1 MPERA
6 AIEQRR
12 IADQA
17 VVLRQRAGVAEGVV
31 AERHGRRD
39 DGRVGVARADVRQRH
54 GLLEA
59 KRVVRVEAG
68 AQARGAGGAAAV
80 VVGAGAEAETVARLV
95 GQRDHGAAR
104 CLARQ
109 DLHLGLVAAQ
119 AVDLVD
125 ALLQVGQ
132 LERVARRGHRPHR
145 AGIGQPAARL
155 RAVGQRGIGHRA
167 ADRLAVDPQ
176 RLDLARHHGNGQH
189 AVLEVLGRQIGARGN
204 EAARDEHLGQPA
216 QQQVDAVGA
225 ERAVHEGLRDAF
237 DGVGIQHGVAG
248 QLDAVD
254 VEGRARLGHGIDG
267 GVIGH
272 RWCHGDLRRGL
283 RGLAVALGVLA
294 LAQGALGRVF
304 KARPRRRGRRNL
316 HLCLG
321 SHGPQQGGCQ
331 RERLQ
336 FHRTALLTA
345 TATTSGRHATRSTPA
360 DATWP
365 APSRCRCWR

>member
-1 MPERA
+1 MA
-6 AIEQRR
+6 AL
-12 IADQA
+12 
-17 VVLRQRAGVAEGVV
+17 VS
-31 AERHGRRD
+31 
-39 DGRVGVARADVRQRH
+39 RVPMYDS
-54 GLLEA
+54 
-59 KRVVRVEAG
+59 

-104 CLARQ
+104 RLARQ
-109 DLHLGLVAAQ
+109 DLHFGLVAAQ
-119 AVDLVD
+119 SVDLVD

-132 LERVARRGHRPHR
+132 LERVTHHGHRPHR
-145 AGIGQPAARL
+145 AGIGQPAARP
-155 RAVGQRGIGHRA
+155 RAVGQLGVGHRG
-167 ADRLAVDPQ
+167 ADRLAVDLQ

-189 AVLEVLGRQIGARGN
+189 AVLEVLRRQVGARGDK
-204 EAARDEHLGQPA
+204 AVRDERLGQPA
-216 QQQVDAVGA
+216 QQQVDTVGT
-225 ERAVHEGLRDAF
+225 ERAVHEGLRDTL

-267 GVIGH
+267 GIIGH

-294 LAQGALGRVF
+294 FAQGALGRIL
-304 KARPRRRGRRNL
+304 KARTRRRGRR

-321 SHGPQQGGCQ
+321 SHGPQQGRYQ
-331 RERLQ
+331 RERFQ